1 MRKSTDIF
9 IVDSEKTAI
18 SYFEV
23 DVKIAPEDMSF
34 KYVDQIYSESKQK
47 NLVYEFKD
55 GIFGN
60 RLGIFPRQFEID
72 ARNLNS
78 TNFGVCLKKSF
89 ELVELLKSG
98 KKSLFVIVND
108 EKDSPFYPT
117 FNGLKKI
124 STTSILQ
131 CVETELRN
139 FLGLESDKIFILKNG
154 NITITN
160 SHIKSLQFSPTFAI
174 LNISEIRICIA
185 KPLTYDPPMIEIEH
199 VNLMNDTLN

>member
-1 MRKSTDIF
+1 MECTSLHVFFSQTISVKKVLLVTEYPVNRSENLQLFANMLTQKKILRKSTDIF

-60 RLGIFPRQFEID
+60 RLGIFPRQFEIY
-72 ARNLNS
+72 ARTLNS

-124 STTSILQ
+124 SEKL
-131 CVETELRN
+131 
-139 FLGLESDKIFILKNG
+139 
-154 NITITN
+154 TI
-160 SHIKSLQFSPTFAI
+160 
-174 LNISEIRICIA
+174 
-185 KPLTYDPPMIEIEH
+185 
-199 VNLMNDTLN
+199 